1 MTDSTTPTPSG
12 WYPDPSGQPQWRV
25 WTGSQWSTMTRPY
38 GTSRPSTP
46 EILASLNQFRSLAR
60 ARYFAPLGYFTG
72 LNLLVSIIGN
82 WPSGP
87 HPLAH
92 LWLLPLLGAC
102 AFFLIMAW
110 VICAQAVRS
119 FQESW
124 TFWALLPVG
133 NLFVLSGLLR
143 KRLLGPLARSSSGD
157 LVGIGM
163 WIIVATSTPLAGI
176 ITALIAFG
184 QVLLIG
190 AYLNTATLS

>member
-1 MTDSTTPTPSG
+1 MQESTTTTPSG

-25 WTGSQWSTMTRPY
+25 WTGSQWSTITRPY

-46 EILASLNQFRSLAR
+46 ALLVSLNQIRSLAR
-60 ARYFAPLGYFTG
+60 ARYFAPFGYFAG

-87 HPLAH
+87 HPLTH
-92 LWLLPLLGAC
+92 PWLLPLLGAS
-102 AFFLIMAW
+102 AFFIIMAW
-110 VICAQAVRS
+110 AISAQAVRS

-133 NLFVLSGLLR
+133 NQFVLTALLR
-143 KRLLGPLARSSSGD
+143 KRLLGPLARTSSGD
-157 LVGIGM
+157 LVGIVM
-163 WIIVATSTPLAGI
+163 WMIVATSTPLAGI

-184 QVLLIG
+184 QVQLIN
-190 AYLNTATLS
+190 AYLNTATLG